1 MKANIFMKLRSV
13 ILNTSISG
21 LFPVNF
27 RFSKFQWLNSLF
39 QTTGTIQ
46 GCDGKRAK
54 GTKRRGI
61 HYKRKRFTRK
71 MTKALFKIGR
81 RKPITRKG
89 QKELEKNNAQSQFRD
104 FTQQN
109 LARVYANNFEK
120 YSAQRH

>member
-1 MKANIFMKLRSV
+1 MQKLAEGFMKYEGEYFYEAQVSHLINFRP
-13 ILNTSISG
+13 ISSQ
-21 LFPVNF
+21 FPVHF
-27 RFSKFQWLNSLF
+27 RFSLIPFPELFF

-89 QKELEKNNAQSQFRD
+89 QKELEKNNA
-104 FTQQN
+104 
-109 LARVYANNFEK
+109 
-120 YSAQRH
+120 